1 MPCPSPGDLPNLGIE
16 PVFLMSLALADR
28 FFTTSTTWE
37 AQIIPLHSCILSII
51 EYIIKV
57 SINLGEIST
66 ISDYKIS
73 QSTSTD

>member
-1 MPCPSPGDLPNLGIE
+1 MS
-16 PVFLMSLALADR
+16 LMSLALADR

-51 EYIIKV
+51 EYIIKF